1 MKIEIENYYKDKI
14 RAIDAKV
21 KAQEIAFSPMTFQAI
36 RALIELGLLQK
47 ISDAGDDG
55 ISIRQLSKASGVS
68 EYGVGVLAEMAL
80 GMGVL
85 KLNGKEDPEEGKS
98 GLGMLVLGKI
108 GFFLLEDDLTKANF
122 YFTMQHELLGLGH
135 AVLQA
140 KEFIK
145 NENFIVCC
153 GDDICTYEGDAPSKQ
168 LIEAFKKTNGHTIV
182 GGQKVKHEMISKYGC
197 MDINREE
204 SARLYSLKG
213 IVEKPNIEEA
223 PSDLASLGKWVF
235 NSKIF
240 DYIEKTPKG
249 KGGEIQLTDAIA
261 LMIKDEP
268 VYFYDFVGKR
278 YDCGDKLG
286 YLKAIVDVALKR
298 DDLKDSFKEFLKEK
312 DFR

>member
-1 MKIEIENYYKDKI
+1 MGKYDVKRAVIPCAGKGTRFLPVTKGTPKEMCPIVDKPTLDYIVDECIDGGITNILIILSEGKDDIRRYYHNDVDYEK
-14 RAIDAKV
+14 
-21 KAQEIAFSPMTFQAI
+21 E
-36 RALIELGLLQK
+36 LIEKGK
-47 ISDAGDDG
+47 TEFA
-55 ISIRQLSKASGVS
+55 SIIHNVA
-68 EYGVGVLAEMAL
+68 
-80 GMGVL
+80 
-85 KLNGKEDPEEGKS
+85 N
-98 GLGMLVLGKI
+98 
-108 GFFLLEDDLTKANF
+108 KANF
-122 YFTMQHELLGLGH
+122 YFAMQHELLGLGH

-197 MDINREE
+197 MDINRKE

>member
-1 MKIEIENYYKDKI
+1 MGKYDVKRAVIPCAGKGTRFLPVTKGTPKEMCPIVDKPTLDYIVDECIDGGITNILIILSEGKDDIRRYYHNDVDYEK
-14 RAIDAKV
+14 
-21 KAQEIAFSPMTFQAI
+21 E
-36 RALIELGLLQK
+36 LIEKGK
-47 ISDAGDDG
+47 TEFA
-55 ISIRQLSKASGVS
+55 SIIHNVA
-68 EYGVGVLAEMAL
+68 
-80 GMGVL
+80 
-85 KLNGKEDPEEGKS
+85 N
-98 GLGMLVLGKI
+98 
-108 GFFLLEDDLTKANF
+108 KANF
-122 YFTMQHELLGLGH
+122 YFTMQYELLGLGH

-261 LMIKDEP
+261 LMIRDEP

>member
-1 MKIEIENYYKDKI
+1 MGKYDVKRAVIPCAGKGTRFLPVTKGTPKEMCPIVDKPTLDYIVDECIDGGITNILIILSEGKDDIRRYYHNDDDYEK
-14 RAIDAKV
+14 
-21 KAQEIAFSPMTFQAI
+21 E
-36 RALIELGLLQK
+36 LIEKGK
-47 ISDAGDDG
+47 TEFA
-55 ISIRQLSKASGVS
+55 SIIHNVA
-68 EYGVGVLAEMAL
+68 
-80 GMGVL
+80 
-85 KLNGKEDPEEGKS
+85 N
-98 GLGMLVLGKI
+98 
-108 GFFLLEDDLTKANF
+108 KANF
-122 YFTMQHELLGLGH
+122 YFIMQHELLGLGH

>member
-1 MKIEIENYYKDKI
+1 MGKYDVKRAVIPCAGKGTRFLPVTKGTPKEMCPIVDKPTLDYIVDECIDGGITNILIILSEGKDDIRRYYHNDVDYEK
-14 RAIDAKV
+14 
-21 KAQEIAFSPMTFQAI
+21 E
-36 RALIELGLLQK
+36 LIEKGK
-47 ISDAGDDG
+47 TEFA
-55 ISIRQLSKASGVS
+55 SIIHNVA
-68 EYGVGVLAEMAL
+68 
-80 GMGVL
+80 
-85 KLNGKEDPEEGKS
+85 N
-98 GLGMLVLGKI
+98 
-108 GFFLLEDDLTKANF
+108 KANF

-204 SARLYSLKG
+204 SARLYSLNG

-298 DDLKDSFKEFLKEK
+298 DDLKDSFEEFLKEK

>member
-1 MKIEIENYYKDKI
+1 MGKYDVKRAVIPCAGKGTRFLPVTKGTPKEMCPIVDKPTLDYIVDECIDGGITNILIILSEGKDDIRRYYHKDVDYEK
-14 RAIDAKV
+14 
-21 KAQEIAFSPMTFQAI
+21 E
-36 RALIELGLLQK
+36 LIEKGK
-47 ISDAGDDG
+47 TEFA
-55 ISIRQLSKASGVS
+55 SIIHNVA
-68 EYGVGVLAEMAL
+68 
-80 GMGVL
+80 
-85 KLNGKEDPEEGKS
+85 N
-98 GLGMLVLGKI
+98 
-108 GFFLLEDDLTKANF
+108 KANF

-223 PSDLASLGKWVF
+223 PSDLA
-235 NSKIF
+235 
-240 DYIEKTPKG
+240 
-249 KGGEIQLTDAIA
+249 
-261 LMIKDEP
+261 
-268 VYFYDFVGKR
+268 
-278 YDCGDKLG
+278 
-286 YLKAIVDVALKR
+286 R
-298 DDLKDSFKEFLKEK
+298 DRKSVV
-312 DFR
+312 